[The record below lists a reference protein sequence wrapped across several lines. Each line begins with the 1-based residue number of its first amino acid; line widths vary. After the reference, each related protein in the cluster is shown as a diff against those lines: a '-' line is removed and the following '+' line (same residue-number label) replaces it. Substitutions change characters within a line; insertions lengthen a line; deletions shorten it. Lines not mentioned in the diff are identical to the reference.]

1 MEHTIKIPENHPEH
15 ELLLKTVTTLLEFL
29 PLHSVYI
36 STNSDLTDKTIV
48 TLFLSEYFQEESE
61 TVYPLVARL
70 FESLPNFSFTLF
82 EYGWAACLWKEGSP
96 FFMRHATND
105 ELVYC
110 SDPENRI
117 FSTKDPDIKKRLR
130 KATAFYDNQYVEASG
145 FLRHVTFYSR
155 YGKLA
160 EAAFHLHQ
168 TLQATYF
175 IVSWLT
181 TGDTFTNESLAE
193 QQQHVAD
200 FAPYFGKLFDP
211 ENAEEWEA
219 LIQLDNSCKVVRYD
233 HTHEFTVE
241 AIALA
246 TEKTELMRKE
256 AYQLFKEIIAK
267 FKAKGNTEATVIADA
282 PDSNAE
288 KMTDDPNGSDPNPNV
303 KKFADDLTRTAYF
316 RTLRPHNW
324 KPDIF
329 QAKLDFYNYSNLGYK
344 ISNLMKIAM
353 HTLYNDDSQN
363 SGEIREPSIHV
374 VSLLE
379 IIDQLLPLTEF
390 EMLDGCHELYL
401 TLKAE
406 KEARNL
412 QRESV

>member
-1 MEHTIKIPENHPEH
+1 MEHTIKIPENHPER

-36 STNSDLTDKTIV
+36 STNNDLTDKTIV
-48 TLFLSEYFQEESE
+48 TLFLSEYCEEESD
-61 TVYPLVARL
+61 TISPLVARV
-70 FESLPNFSFTLF
+70 FEPLPNFSFTLF
-82 EYGWAACLWKEGSP
+82 EYWWAECLWKEGSP
-96 FFMRHATND
+96 FFMLHATAD

-110 SDPENRI
+110 SDPDNRI
-117 FSTKDPDIKKRLR
+117 FSIKDSDIKKRLR
-130 KATAFYDNQYVEASG
+130 KAAAFYDNQHVEASG

-193 QQQHVAD
+193 QQRHVAD
-200 FAPYFGKLFDP
+200 FAPYFGKFFDP

-256 AYQLFKEIIAK
+256 AYKLFKEIIAK
-267 FKAKGNTEATVIADA
+267 FKAKGNTEAKIIMDA
-282 PDSNAE
+282 PESNVE
-288 KMTDDPNGSDPNPNV
+288 TTTKEPDRIDLNPDV
-303 KKFADDLTRTAYF
+303 QKFADDLTRIAYF
-316 RTLRPHNW
+316 RTLMPHNW
-324 KPDIF
+324 KPGIF
-329 QAKLDFYNYSNLGYK
+329 QARLEFYSFSNLGFV
-344 ISNLMKIAM
+344 ISDLMKIAM
-353 HTLYNDDSQN
+353 HTMYNDGSQN
-363 SGEIREPSIHV
+363 SGEVIDPSSHV
-374 VSLLE
+374 ASLLE
-379 IIDQLLPLTEF
+379 VIDQLLPLTEF

-401 TLKAE
+401 KLEAQAKA
-406 KEARNL
+406 N
-412 QRESV
+412 ESHSD

>member
-1 MEHTIKIPENHPEH
+1 MEHTIKIPENHPER

-48 TLFLSEYFQEESE
+48 TLFLSEYCEEESD
-61 TVYPLVARL
+61 TISPLVARV
-70 FESLPNFSFTLF
+70 FEPLLNFSFTLF
-82 EYGWAACLWKEGSP
+82 EYWWAECLWKEGSP
-96 FFMRHATND
+96 FFMLHTTVD

-110 SDPENRI
+110 SDPDNRI
-117 FSTKDPDIKKRLR
+117 FSIKDPEIKKRLR
-130 KATAFYDNQYVEASG
+130 KAATYYDNQHVEASG

-193 QQQHVAD
+193 QQRHVAD

-211 ENAEEWEA
+211 ENAKEWDA

-233 HTHEFTVE
+233 HTHEFTME
-241 AIALA
+241 AITLA
-246 TEKTELMRKE
+246 TEKTELMKKE
-256 AYQLFKEIIAK
+256 AYKLFKEIIAK
-267 FKAKGNTEATVIADA
+267 CKANVRNEAEVLVNA

-288 KMTDDPNGSDPNPNV
+288 VTTDVANRTDLNPDV
-303 KKFADDLTRTAYF
+303 QKFADDLTRIAYF
-316 RTLRPHNW
+316 RTLTPHNW
-324 KPDIF
+324 KPGIF
-329 QAKLDFYNYSNLGYK
+329 QAKLEFYSYSNLGYV
-344 ISNLMKIAM
+344 IGDLMKIAR
-353 HTLYNDDSQN
+353 HTMYNDGSQN
-363 SGEIREPSIHV
+363 SGEVIDPSSHV
-374 VSLLE
+374 ASLLE
-379 IIDQLLPLTEF
+379 VIDQLFPLTEF
-390 EMLDGCHELYL
+390 EMLDSCHELYL
-401 TLKAE
+401 KL
-406 KEARNL
+406 EAQN
-412 QRESV
+412 QTDESHSD